1 MRLQLFTLAYNLANF
16 LRSLAFLDEA
26 AHWSLTTLREKLMK
40 IGAQIVR
47 HGRWIRLV
55 RCVRS
60 RVRTTRLRSPSTR
73 NEPVFGGYRANS
85 EGGKFEAEPP
95 RHFRN
100 ALAWLG
106 MSVEDLPGA
115 SLRDWPA

>member
-1 MRLQLFTLAYNLANF
+1 
-16 LRSLAFLDEA
+16 LRTIACSHDA
-26 AHWSLTTLREKLMK
+26 AK
-40 IGAQIVR
+40 IAEYEE
-47 HGRWIRLV
+47 
-55 RCVRS
+55 
-60 RVRTTRLRSPSTR
+60 RT
-73 NEPVFGGYRANS
+73 VFGGYRANS